1 MKRSEFALVLLLVLL
16 MCGTNATATDG
27 ATKEVTAPLF
37 DDLGDYHFPITTS
50 SPDAQKYFD
59 QGLILSYAFNHA
71 ESARSFREAQRLD
84 PNCAMCFWGEAL
96 VLGPNI
102 NKPMDPSDNASAY
115 RLVGEATQR
124 ISDVSAVEKS
134 LIEALAT
141 RYSESAKKD
150 RASLDAT
157 YATAMR
163 RLSEIHPESLEVN
176 TLAAEAIMDTMPWD
190 YYEADGSPKPDT
202 LAATSLL
209 EEVLRRNPNHAGA
222 IHLYIHIVE
231 PSATPQRAEAAA
243 DRLGELAPGA
253 GHLVHMPSHIYLRV
267 GRYADASAANERAA
281 LADESYIAQCR
292 AQGFYPALYYP
303 HNVHFLWYSAS
314 MEGRSKVALDA
325 AQKLVQK
332 VPKDMLDKVPFLQ
345 SFGAAPYFGLIR
357 FAKWDEILSLPKP
370 DGNLEFIAAMWHA
383 SRSVAAL
390 RLGKS
395 DLAQNEMSA
404 FREMVGQ
411 IVSSKVAYGFP
422 AAEILDIAGRFVEAE
437 HAVIRKDYAAAENVL
452 AEAVVIEDGLKYTEP
467 PYWYFPMRQ
476 YLGAVQLQRG
486 EYVSAEQTYRIDLR
500 KNPRN
505 GWSMK
510 GLIVALRGQGRTSQ
524 ANDVAKEYVNV
535 WSEADIELKS
545 SRL

>member
-1 MKRSEFALVLLLVLL
+1 MKRSEAALTLLLTASI
-16 MCGTNATATDG
+16 CGANLSATESG
-27 ATKEVTAPLF
+27 SEEVTAPLF
-37 DDLGDYHFPITTS
+37 DDLGNYHFEITTS
-50 SPDAQKYFD
+50 SSDAQKYFD

-115 RLVGEATQR
+115 QLMSEAKQR
-124 ISDVSAVEKS
+124 MGDVTPVEKS
-134 LIEALAT
+134 LIDALAT
-141 RYSESAKKD
+141 RYSESGTKD
-150 RASLDAT
+150 RASLDGA
-157 YATAMR
+157 YAAAMR
-163 RLSEIHPESLEVN
+163 DLVERYPESLEVN

-190 YYEADGSPKPDT
+190 YYEPDGSAKPDT

-209 EEVLRRNPNHAGA
+209 ERVLRQNPNHAGA

-231 PSATPQRAEAAA
+231 PSTTPQRAEAAA
-243 DRLGELAPGA
+243 DRLEDLAPGA

-325 AQKLVQK
+325 ARKLVEK
-332 VPKDMLDKVPFLQ
+332 VPEAMLEKVPFLQ

-357 FAKWDEILSLPKP
+357 FAKWDEILSLPEP
-370 DGNLEFIAAMWHA
+370 DANLEFIVSMWHA
-383 SRSVAAL
+383 SRSVAAF
-390 RLGKS
+390 RSGNT
-395 DLAQNEMSA
+395 DLAQNEFGR
-404 FREMVGQ
+404 FREMAEQV
-411 IVSSKVAYGFP
+411 VSSKVAYGFP
-422 AAEILDIAGRFVEAE
+422 AAEILQIAEHFVEAE
-437 HAVIRKDYAAAENVL
+437 GAAVREDYVAAEKSL
-452 AEAVVIEDGLKYTEP
+452 TEAVAIEDGLKYTEP
-467 PYWYFPMRQ
+467 PYWYFPIRQ
-476 YLGAVQLQRG
+476 YLGAVQLQRS
-486 EYVSAEQTYRIDLR
+486 EYVLAEQTYRIDLR

-510 GLIVALRGQGRTSQ
+510 GLIVALKGQGRTSQ
-524 ANDVAKEYVNV
+524 ANDVSKEYVDV
-535 WSEADIELKS
+535 WGEADIELKS